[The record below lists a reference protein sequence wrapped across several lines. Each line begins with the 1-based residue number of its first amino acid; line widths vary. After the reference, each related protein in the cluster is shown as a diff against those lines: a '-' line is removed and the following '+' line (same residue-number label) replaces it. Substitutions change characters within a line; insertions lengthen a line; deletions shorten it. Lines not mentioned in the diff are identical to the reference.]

1 MNTANPMGRGANTL
15 IAKKK
20 REQKKKKKIPNEVF
34 SCPFM
39 KTSMAT

>member
-20 REQKKKKKIPNEVF
+20 REQKIKIYLMRF
-34 SCPFM
+34 FH
-39 KTSMAT
+39 ALL

>member
-20 REQKKKKKIPNEVF
+20 REQKKKNIPNEVF